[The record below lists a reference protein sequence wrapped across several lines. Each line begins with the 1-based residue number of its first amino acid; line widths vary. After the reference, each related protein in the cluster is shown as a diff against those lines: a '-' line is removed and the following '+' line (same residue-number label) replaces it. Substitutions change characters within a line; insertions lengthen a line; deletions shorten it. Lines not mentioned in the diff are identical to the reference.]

1 MNERMMRW
9 APQSA
14 AEFITAFSD
23 GKAEFG
29 DPTWLVW
36 AYEGD
41 YTLADLMVVRWPG
54 PAVLTCC
61 LIPDGGALHPGL
73 GLLPNLLSNTVC
85 RAGVHGG

>member
-23 GKAEFG
+23 GRAEFG

-41 YTLADLMVVRWPG
+41 YTLADLMVVSGQFVWFRLVGVILVQFPR
-54 PAVLTCC
+54 AT
-61 LIPDGGALHPGL
+61 IPWR
-73 GLLPNLLSNTVC
+73 T
-85 RAGVHGG
+85 